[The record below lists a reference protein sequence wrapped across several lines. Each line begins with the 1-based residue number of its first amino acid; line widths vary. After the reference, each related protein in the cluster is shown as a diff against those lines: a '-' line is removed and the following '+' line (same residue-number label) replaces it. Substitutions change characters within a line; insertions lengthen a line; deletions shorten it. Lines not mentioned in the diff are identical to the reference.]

1 MTRILTPLAVL
12 GISICTFASAQ
23 AQVCYPAQNY
33 YQAYQPAY
41 SPSQSTFNYQPA
53 INTYTPTVST
63 YFYTGPTV
71 QAAPA
76 YQPAPICQPANI
88 VESYPPMSML
98 SPTPLLISSDCN
110 GCERIKEIET
120 KIAALKAKLGE
131 AGTSS
136 VQDQLDLHEKE
147 FGRQAQEFKNLGS
160 TITEIKQTIQIL
172 ADEIQK
178 NNKALEEKVENGGA
192 NG

>member
-23 AQVCYPAQNY
+23 AQVCYPSQAY

-63 YFYTGPTV
+63 YFYTAPTV
-71 QAAPA
+71 QAAPV
-76 YQPAPICQPANI
+76 YQPAPFCQPANI
-88 VESYPPMSML
+88 VQSYPPTSML

-110 GCERIKEIET
+110 GCERIKEMET
-120 KIAALKAKLGE
+120 KIAALKAKLPD
-131 AGTSS
+131 TSS
-136 VQDQLDLHEKE
+136 SQSVLQKQLDFHEERINEQTRLLGLLRDNIKE
-147 FGRQAQEFKNLGS
+147 LTDAVLKDQAAQR
-160 TITEIKQTIQIL
+160 
-172 ADEIQK
+172 
-178 NNKALEEKVENGGA
+178 ENGGK
-192 NG
+192 

>member
-63 YFYTGPTV
+63 YFYTAPTV

-76 YQPAPICQPANI
+76 YQPTPFCQPANI

-98 SPTPLLISSDCN
+98 SPTPLLISSDCSDCN
-110 GCERIKEIET
+110 GCERIKEIESR
-120 KIAALKAKLGE
+120 INELKAKLANSNGKSAQQE
-131 AGTSS
+131 
-136 VQDQLDLHEKE
+136 QLDLLSERVDE
-147 FGRQAQEFKNLGS
+147 QTRLLGL
-160 TITEIKQTIQIL
+160 TRDNIKVLTEILIKK
-172 ADEIQK
+172 DEK
-178 NNKALEEKVENGGA
+178 KEDPEGKGEDLDGNT
-192 NG
+192 